1 MKIKLKN
8 RDECIRIYE
17 DNKDKGYLN
26 PLEIEDSVF
35 SHEYYLSEIE
45 YLSKEGIITRK
56 GKKTIPFKYFDVLEV
71 HLTGHNSSKKDI
83 SKKWALYRQLCSGNV
98 PCVKVLD
105 EKHADI
111 EFPIIDDGGFDYEEF
126 PEDKWMGKL
135 CDTDGLEDYTWMS
148 LSIPIL
154 EWLLSMC
161 FKYGADPDVLLDFP
175 DDVVGWF
182 SYGPIPECMQKF
194 ALLYQTLL
202 KSNKNEDQLQG
213 EEISLGRREPSGTVV
228 CFGGCSPSITVGHLS
243 YTKILE
249 GS

>member
-8 RDECIRIYE
+8 RDECIRIYQ

-26 PLEIEDSVF
+26 PLEIEDSIL
-35 SHEYYLSEIE
+35 SHEYYLSEIV
-45 YLSKEGIITRK
+45 YFSREGIITGK
-56 GKKTIPFKYFDVLEV
+56 GKKTIPFEYFDVLKV

-83 SKKWALYRQLCSGNV
+83 SKKWALYRQFCSDNV

-105 EKHADI
+105 EKHTGI
-111 EFPIIDDGGFDYEEF
+111 EFPVTDNGGFDYWKF
-126 PEDKWMGKL
+126 PEDKWKEKL
-135 CDTDGLEDYTWMS
+135 CNTDDLLDYTWMS

-154 EWLLSMC
+154 EWMLSTC
-161 FKYGADPDVLLDFP
+161 FKYAVNPDALLEFP
-175 DDVVGWF
+175 DDVVEWF
-182 SYGPIPECMQKF
+182 GSGSIPKCMQKF

-202 KSNKNEDQLQG
+202 NSKKNENQLQG